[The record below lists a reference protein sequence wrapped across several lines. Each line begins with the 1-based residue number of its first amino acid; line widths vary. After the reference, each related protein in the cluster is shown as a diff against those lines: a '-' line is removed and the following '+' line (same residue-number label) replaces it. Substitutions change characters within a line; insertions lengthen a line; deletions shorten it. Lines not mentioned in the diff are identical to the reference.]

1 MKNKLNLSALA
12 FFLVVF
18 ATAQSASAN
27 NDNGKHD
34 GWIKPGNTVK
44 YIESSDAGKNVDI
57 NKNGTVVIRGG
68 VITSI
73 SGNMIVVSTTLG
85 SSVLTWTGNFDSSTK
100 LESKNGKAI
109 DLSQITVG
117 DTVTIKGTMNSG
129 SSLSLKVSLIRDISK
144 AVTPVVAN
152 TKQVFEGKLTAQA
165 GNTIPTTITMLIG
178 STPQVVNLS
187 SLTILLNKAWGVVSL
202 SNFQIG
208 DTVRVFGFVPTG
220 STSVTALV
228 LRNASR

>member
-1 MKNKLNLSALA
+1 MKNKLNISALA
-12 FFLVVF
+12 LFLVV
-18 ATAQSASAN
+18 SASASSAYAE
-27 NDNGKHD
+27 NDKGKHQ

-44 YIESSDAGKNVDI
+44 YIEANDAGKNVDI
-57 NKNGTVVIRGG
+57 NKNGEVVLRGG
-68 VITSI
+68 VVTSI

-129 SSLSLKVSLIRDISK
+129 SALSIKVSLIRDVSK
-144 AVTPVVAN
+144 AVTPVVIN
-152 TKQVFEGKLTAQA
+152 TKQVFEGKLTATS
-165 GNTIPTTITMLIG
+165 GNTTPTTITMMIG

-187 SLTILLNKAWGVVSL
+187 SITILLNKAWGVMSL

-220 STSVTALV
+220 TTSVTALV